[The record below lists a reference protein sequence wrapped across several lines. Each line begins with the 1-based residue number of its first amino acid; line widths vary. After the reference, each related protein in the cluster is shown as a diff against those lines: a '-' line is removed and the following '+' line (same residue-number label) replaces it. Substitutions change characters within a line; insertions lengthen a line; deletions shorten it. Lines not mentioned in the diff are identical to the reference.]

1 MLVAQG
7 FAAWLETT
15 SLREFLVSVRW
26 LWALCETL
34 HFFGVALLIGIAG
47 FFDLRL
53 MGFMRSVPI
62 STAKTLMPWAI
73 WAFVINLGTGI
84 VFFLT
89 FPARYTDNGAF
100 WAKMLFIVIA
110 GLNAMFFET
119 RLGSRVLD
127 MEAGED
133 TPTSFKIVGALSL
146 FSWLAVLYFGRML
159 PYLWQGV
166 F

>member
-1 MLVAQG
+1 MFAQG
-7 FAAWLETT
+7 FAAWIETT
-15 SLREFLVSVRW
+15 ALREFLVSVRW

-34 HFFGVALLIGIAG
+34 HFFALAVLIGIAG

-62 STAKTLMPWAI
+62 ATAKALMPWAI
-73 WAFVINLGTGI
+73 WAFVINLVTGI

-100 WAKMLFIVIA
+100 WAKMLFIIIA

-119 RLGSRVLD
+119 RLGSRVLS
-127 MEAGED
+127 MRANED
-133 TPTSFKIVGALSL
+133 TPTSFKIVGAVSL